1 MGLIEASIQDGLRE
15 RPAVRAKALESLRT
29 ALDIPHAA
37 QSARGQPAGGEM
49 QQPGADK
56 KRDIAVAMG
65 LAREAV
71 ATAAKAAED
80 ELRHMRELLDAA
92 EARVRAAEER
102 AQMAEV
108 RTHMAEART
117 AESEKLL
124 ADIRDQIMA
133 QVVHRHAA

>member
-1 MGLIEASIQDGLRE
+1 MGLIEASIGDGLRE
-15 RPAVRAKALESLRT
+15 RPAVRAKAIESLRT
-29 ALDIPHAA
+29 ALDISHAP
-37 QSARGQPAGGEM
+37 QSSRGGQAGGDV

-108 RTHMAEART
+108 RTHMAEARM